1 MIVSICNVQTSLNY
15 LQDLEQFRKETNERI
30 DIINLKINNLE
41 LKLNNYN
48 EKKDKIV
55 ELYIDGTINKEVYTQ
70 KLNKLDLN
78 NENLIKELELLK
90 REKSQL
96 NDVLI
101 AKNKIKVINNEDDYY
116 LNIRQHIKV
125 IYVGEVVDNYCII
138 TIEFLKGEIAELK
151 YFPKEK
157 CFTDLH
163 DNPLEFSKRVLDVEK
178 IQFIPPLEGKGKEN
192 GLDFCY
198 LLGKENKIRKLLEN
212 KNSPTAIKLV

>member
-1 MIVSICNVQTSLNY
+1 MNY

-30 DIINLKINNLE
+30 NIINLKINNLE

-55 ELYIDGTINKEVYTQ
+55 ELYINGDINKDTYTQ

-78 NENLIKELELLK
+78 NENLIKELELLNH
-90 REKSQL
+90 EKNQL
-96 NDVLI
+96 LEVLE

-125 IYVGEVVDNYCII
+125 IYVGDMVDNYSII
-138 TIEFLKGEIAELK
+138 TIEFLKGDKAVLK

-178 IQFIPPLEGKGKEN
+178 IQFIPPQDGIPKEN
-192 GLDFCY
+192 ALEFCY
-198 LLGKENKIRKLLEN
+198 LLGKQNKLKKLLSE
-212 KNSPTAIKLV
+212 K